1 MQTYTWIF
9 SLTESVDD
17 VVASDL
23 ARDFEAFQAQWKSH
37 GTPVTGLITLHHQRF
52 VIIQSKEEESRP
64 SGCSID
70 SLRRGVTGILQ
81 HHNLAWL
88 EGGEVFYRDASG
100 EIQMVHFQKIAGLV
114 AEGILSPETIVFDHS
129 LSNSDDLSLWEVPMN
144 NTWMKRFLPSET
156 KQKV

>member
-9 SLTESVDD
+9 SLAEPVTDS
-17 VVASDL
+17 VASDL
-23 ARDFEAFQAQWKSH
+23 NRDFAAFQAQWKSH

-52 VIIQSKEEESRP
+52 VIIQSKDDESRP

-70 SLRRGVTGILQ
+70 GLRRGVTGILQ
-81 HHNLAWL
+81 HHNLEWL
-88 EGGEVFYRDASG
+88 EGGEVFYRDAAG
-100 EIQMVHFQKIAGLV
+100 EIQVVHFQKIQSLV
-114 AEGILSPETIVFDHS
+114 ADGRLLPETIVFDHS

-144 NTWMKRFLPSET
+144 QTWMKRFLPSET